1 MDRKSILVFSLI
13 SLLLLSF
20 GLVSCVKVAA
30 PQGNQQLSIQSLNP
44 VQNQTFPGGT
54 VAIESS
60 VINPVSGPLTYK
72 WSASGGGF
80 GGSGQN
86 NIWQAPSQV
95 GVYEITLTVE
105 DGQGGYAQSRTSI
118 TVSSNRA
125 PAVTSLSANPVNVT
139 PGGSTVITC
148 VADDPDGDIVR
159 YSWSCGDGKISE
171 SKVGNIVSWISP
183 NKNGDISIT
192 CVVSDGKGAESKKT
206 ILVNVSPS
214 SNEITIRQV
223 RGESGTVSSTGVEDT
238 TKYRA
243 GDDEKNLT
251 YRAFFSFDIFG
262 LNKTNVRQAKL
273 KFGQARITGDPFNA
287 LTGLR
292 LSKVNYGEGLPDYYI
307 TGDNFYSVGAL
318 LNSSPNEIDVT
329 SEIRNLVAAGTDRL
343 QMEALFNKE
352 SNGNNAIDYIEWPDV
367 NLLITF
373 AP

>member
-1 MDRKSILVFSLI
+1 MDRRSILVFSLI

-20 GLVSCVKVAA
+20 GLISCSKVAE

-44 VQNQTFPGGT
+44 VQNQTSPGGT

-60 VINPVSGPLTYK
+60 VINPGNGVLNYK

-105 DGQGGYAQSRTSI
+105 DGKGGYAQSRTSI

-125 PAVTSLSANPVNVT
+125 PAITSLSASPVNVT

-148 VADDPDGDIVR
+148 IASDPDGDIVR
-159 YSWSCGDGKISE
+159 YSWSCGDGTISGT
-171 SKVGNIVSWISP
+171 GNRVSWISP
-183 NKNGDISIT
+183 NKNGDISVT
-192 CVVSDGKGAESKKT
+192 CTVSDGKGAESKQT
-206 ILVNVSPS
+206 ILINVSPS
-214 SNEITIRQV
+214 SNEISIRQV
-223 RGESGTVSSTGVEDT
+223 NPESGTVSSTGDKDT
-238 TKYRA
+238 TRYRA

-262 LNKTNVRQAKL
+262 LNKTNVRLAKL
-273 KFGQARITGDPFNA
+273 KFGPGRITGDPFNA
-287 LTGLR
+287 LGGLR
-292 LSKVNYGEGLPDYYI
+292 LWRVSYGEGLPDYNI
-307 TGDNFYSVGAL
+307 TGDNFYTAAAL
-318 LNSSPNEIDVT
+318 LASSPNEIDVT
-329 SEIRNLVAAGTDRL
+329 SEIKNLVAAGASRL
-343 QMEALFNKE
+343 QLEALFYRA
-352 SNGNNAIDYIEWPDV
+352 SNGNNSIDYVEWPDV
-367 NLLITF
+367 TLLITF

>member
-1 MDRKSILVFSLI
+1 MKNFKYRLLILSALLLI
-13 SLLLLSF
+13 SAGVLS
-20 GLVSCVKVAA
+20 CAQQA
-30 PQGNQQLSIQSLNP
+30 PPRGGQQLTIQSLNAG
-44 VQNQTFPGGT
+44 QNQTLPGGT

-60 VINPVSGPLTYK
+60 VINPGDGPLTYK
-72 WSASGGGF
+72 WSASGGAF

-105 DGQGGYAQSRTSI
+105 DGKGGYTQSRTSI

-125 PAVTSLSANPVNVT
+125 PAITSLSASPVNVT

-148 VADDPDGDIVR
+148 TANDPDGDSVR
-159 YSWSCGDGKISE
+159 YSWSCGDGTISGT
-171 SKVGNIVSWISP
+171 GNRVSWISP
-183 NKNGDISIT
+183 NKNGDISVT
-192 CVVSDGKGAESKKT
+192 CTVSDGKGAESKQT

-214 SNEITIRQV
+214 SNEITIKQV
-223 RGESGTVSSTGVEDT
+223 RPESGTVSSTGDEDT
-238 TKYRA
+238 TRYRA

-273 KFGQARITGDPFNA
+273 IFGPGRITGDPFNA
-287 LTGLR
+287 LAGLR
-292 LSKVNYGEGLPDYYI
+292 LWRVNYGEGLPDYNI
-307 TGDNFYSVGAL
+307 TGDNFYSAGAL
-318 LNSSPNEIDVT
+318 LTSSPKEVDVTNEIK
-329 SEIRNLVAAGTDRL
+329 NLVAAGADRL
-343 QMEALFNKE
+343 QLEAQFYKA
-352 SNGNNAIDYIEWPDV
+352 SNGNNAIDYIEWPEV